1 MIVLAPDLGKSLG
14 YGVAGGADL
23 HAGCFQLFDAWW
35 PLGPSA
41 HILRRK
47 FHDLI
52 DEFHPDMLGVAR
64 PFVRY
69 GKKGGGILDTPNN
82 LIPQFG
88 AFFLLHEVAEDRG
101 LRIHVMQE
109 SEARSLLLGPDY
121 PRESA
126 AAKQA
131 VWQACLDRGR
141 RCPTL
146 DASDALCVALGVL
159 ERQEPSR
166 AHEATPLFAAAPA
179 RPARSRR
186 RRKS

>member
-14 YGVAGGADL
+14 YGVAGGKEL
-23 HAGCFQLFDAWW
+23 HAGCFQLFDGWW
-35 PLGPSA
+35 PLDRSA

-47 FHDLI
+47 FHELI
-52 DEFHPDMLGVAR
+52 DEFSPDMLGVAR

-88 AFFLLHEVAEDRG
+88 AFYLLHEVAGDRQ
-101 LRIHVMQE
+101 LPIHVMQE

-121 PRESA
+121 PRDSER
-126 AAKQA
+126 AKQA

-141 RCPTL
+141 RCPTK
-146 DASDALCVALGVL
+146 DASDALCIALAVL
-159 ERQEPSR
+159 ERQRPGQ
-166 AHEATPLFAAAPA
+166 AHEATPLFMAKPK
-179 RPARSRR
+179 RR
-186 RRKS
+186 RRKAA